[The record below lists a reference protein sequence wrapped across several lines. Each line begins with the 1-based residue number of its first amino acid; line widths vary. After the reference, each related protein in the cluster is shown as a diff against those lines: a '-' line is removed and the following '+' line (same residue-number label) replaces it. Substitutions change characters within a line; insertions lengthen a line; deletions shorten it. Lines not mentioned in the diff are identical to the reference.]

1 MQRSHVLSS
10 FFAVVAVIVCA
21 VSLSWSQAATGKVV
35 GTVTDPAHASIPDA
49 TVQVI
54 NIATGVATP
63 GKTDKSG
70 HFQVLN
76 LPIGNYN
83 VAVEHAGFQKT
94 ITQAQALQI
103 NQTLEFD
110 IAMTLGSS
118 EQSVTVEA
126 AVSGVETENATVG
139 ATVTGDAIH
148 DLPLNGRNVLNL
160 ALLQPGVTPA
170 NGGGFSI
177 AGGRPDSITYVLN
190 GGMNNDL
197 LDNGVVFNPNPDTI
211 AEYRLLSSDYTAEY
225 GRNGGGV
232 VTVVTKSGSNALH
245 GSAFDFLRNGSLNA
259 NNFFN
264 NFEGLPRDT
273 LKRNQF
279 GATLGGPITIPGV
292 INGKDKLFF
301 FVGYQG
307 QRQSQ
312 TQVKSQTPAFTPLEI
327 QGNFSQ
333 SNPDGS
339 GTPDPNVAAFLAAN
353 PFFQANPALQAQAI
367 IDPTKINSSSAKFL
381 GLGLIPTSTTGLAN
395 FTGSQTDNNN
405 QLLGRVDYNLSSR
418 DQVSLTV
425 GGLRDSQFNPFAHA
439 NVSGFPDTTT
449 NYSYFTGISAT
460 HTFSPDLLNEF
471 HFTVQRHNI
480 LQEKPAVNLPS
491 PAALGFGVTP
501 DLPIAPP
508 NVDFDTGLTLGFS
521 IQGPSNLVGT
531 TWIYSD
537 AVSWVHGRNT
547 WKMGGGLSAYQQNM
561 AFDFIGN
568 ADFSYAASTGSSGN
582 SYADFLLGIPNFL
595 SEGPNAPSDIR
606 QKTSYGFL
614 QDAWRTTDNLTLT
627 LGLRYEYSTPKRD
640 TQNRVFGIDAGKQ
653 STTFF
658 NAPLGLVF
666 PGDSGVPVAANY
678 PDKDNF
684 APRIGFAWD
693 PTGHGTTS
701 VRGGVGLF
709 YDVLKAE
716 DNFQFNGQPPFAS
729 SVNTPFPAVG
739 PDQAAPVTFQSDP
752 FGATGIP
759 NPFPSRPPSKNL
771 DFALA
776 GFLPFA
782 PPGGVFVNPH
792 IHTPYIYQYNL

>member
-1 MQRSHVLSS
+1 
-10 FFAVVAVIVCA
+10 
-21 VSLSWSQAATGKVV
+21 
-35 GTVTDPAHASIPDA
+35 
-49 TVQVI
+49 QVI
-54 NIATGVATP
+54 TIATGVATP
-63 GKTDKSG
+63 GKTDKGG

-160 ALLQPGVTPA
+160 ALLQPGVTA
-170 NGGGFSI
+170 GNDGGFNI
-177 AGGRPDSITYVLN
+177 AGGRSDSITYVLN

-197 LDNGVVFNPNPDTI
+197 LDNGVVFNQNPDTI
-211 AEYRLLSSDYTAEY
+211 AEYRLLTSAYTAEY

-232 VTVVTKSGSNALH
+232 ITVVTKYGTNALH
-245 GSAFDFLRNGSLNA
+245 GSAFDFLRNGHLNA

-279 GATLGGPITIPGV
+279 GATLGGPITIPGI

-307 QRQSQ
+307 QRQTQ
-312 TQVKSQTPAFTPLEI
+312 TQTVNQTPTFTPLEI
-327 QGNFSQ
+327 QGNFSK

-339 GTPDPNVAAFLAAN
+339 GTPDPNVVAFLAAN

-367 IDPTKINSSSAKFL
+367 IDPTKINAVSTNFL
-381 GLGLIPTSTTGLAN
+381 KLGLIPASFTGLVN
-395 FTGSQTDNNN
+395 FTGLQSDNNN
-405 QLLGRVDYNLSSR
+405 QLLSRVDYNLSSR
-418 DQVSLTV
+418 DQVTLTL
-425 GGLRDSQFNPFAHA
+425 GGLRDSQLNPFANA

-449 NYSYFTGISAT
+449 DYTYFTGISHT

-471 HFTVQRHNI
+471 HFTVQRHNR
-480 LQEKPAVNLPS
+480 LQSKPATNLPG

-537 AVSWVHGRNT
+537 AVSWVHGHNT

-568 ADFSYAASTGSSGN
+568 GDFSYAASTGSSGN

-614 QDAWRTTDNLTLT
+614 QDEWRTIDNLTLS
-627 LGLRYEYSTPKRD
+627 LG
-640 TQNRVFGIDAGKQ
+640 
-653 STTFF
+653 
-658 NAPLGLVF
+658 
-666 PGDSGVPVAANY
+666 
-678 PDKDNF
+678 
-684 APRIGFAWD
+684 
-693 PTGHGTTS
+693 
-701 VRGGVGLF
+701 VR
-709 YDVLKAE
+709 
-716 DNFQFNGQPPFAS
+716 
-729 SVNTPFPAVG
+729 
-739 PDQAAPVTFQSDP
+739 
-752 FGATGIP
+752 
-759 NPFPSRPPSKNL
+759 
-771 DFALA
+771 
-776 GFLPFA
+776 
-782 PPGGVFVNPH
+782 
-792 IHTPYIYQYNL
+792 